1 MTLNQ
6 TIKSMDGEI
15 VGGNG
20 DVLKVR
26 FPIISTTYEIN
37 ISGDMGKQ
45 LESIQNNRKMNLERI
60 RDGLALLE
68 EREAAENREDD

>member
-6 TIKSMDGEI
+6 TIKTMDGEI

-20 DVLKVR
+20 DVFKVR

-37 ISGDMGKQ
+37 VSEDVGKQ
-45 LESIQNNRKMNLERI
+45 LEAIQNNRKMNLERI

-68 EREAAENREDD
+68 EKEAAVHREDD

>member
-1 MTLNQ
+1 MTFNQ

-37 ISGDMGKQ
+37 ISEDMKKQ
-45 LESIQNNRKMNLERI
+45 LEAIQNNRKMNIERI
-60 RDGLALLE
+60 RYGLALLE
-68 EREAAENREDD
+68 EREAEERREDD

>member
-20 DVLKVR
+20 DVFKVR
-26 FPIISTTYEIN
+26 FPVISTTYEIN
-37 ISGDMGKQ
+37 ISEDIGKQ
-45 LESIQNNRKMNLERI
+45 LEAIQNNRKINLERI
-60 RDGLALLE
+60 RDGLVLLE
-68 EREAAENREDD
+68 EREAAENRKDD

>member
-1 MTLNQ
+1 MTLHQ

-20 DVLKVR
+20 DVFKVR
-26 FPIISTTYEIN
+26 FPIIYKTYEID
-37 ISGDMGKQ
+37 ISEDLGKQ
-45 LESIQNNRKMNLERI
+45 LEAIQFNRKMNIDRI

-68 EREAAENREDD
+68 EKETVENREDD